1 MTVIT
6 VLIYGETLPIAN
18 WCNKTRIK
26 RTGKEVQ
33 SAQSSFLQLGSA
45 LLNIFFT
52 VGISA
57 IANTC
62 HQPALTL
69 LAAGIALLLV
79 FSLLGNNVQRYRQE
93 MIN

>member
-1 MTVIT
+1 MSIIT

-33 SAQSSFLQLGSA
+33 SAQTSFLQLGSS

-52 VGISA
+52 VGVSA
-57 IANTC
+57 IANAC

-69 LAAGIALLLV
+69 LAAGIALLLI
-79 FSLLGNNVQRYRQE
+79 FSLFGNNMERYRLEQ
-93 MIN
+93 IN